1 MQTGWIISGLSAGLL
16 LSACG
21 PAPQKQAQNAAEC
34 RAYSA
39 ARSGL
44 SFETDAEMKSYFNK
58 VINGVSGADASVRS
72 EHLACLDRVGELP
85 AGVTVQKT
93 AGYVPTSQREKHGSN
108 VLSGGTG
115 YQTQAYSKST
125 KSSAEITA
133 AKPQKTAKGK
143 LPLPTQYPLL
153 AGDAALWPTLTLAEQ
168 QRALEFLATGSTIA
182 SSLKVD

>member
-1 MQTGWIISGLSAGLL
+1 MQAGWILSGLSAGLL
-16 LSACG
+16 LTACG
-21 PAPQKQAQNAAEC
+21 PAPQKLPQNAAEC

-39 ARSGL
+39 AHSGIR
-44 SFETDAEMKSYFNK
+44 FDTDADMQSYFNK

-72 EHLACLDRVGELP
+72 GYLSCLDRVGELP
-85 AGVTVQKT
+85 AGVTVQKS

-115 YQTQAYSKST
+115 YQTQAYSKSK
-125 KSSAEITA
+125 KSSVEVAA

-153 AGDAALWPTLTLAEQ
+153 PGDAALWPTLTLAQQ
-168 QRALEFLATGSTIA
+168 QRALEFLATGSTIV